1 MDFLLKIRTRY
12 LFLLTLLLFLFLSLS
27 TIAKPAAPDISEVL
41 MRDSGAISWQIF
53 TMGLF
58 ALSLATLS
66 FAKGYELLKRRKVIQ
81 GSGEVEI
88 IQEENSRLLSFN
100 RKLERENEE
109 AKKKVSV
116 IESALKEKNQ
126 QEESLIK
133 SANALRKEYEKIAG
147 EKERLAVEVN
157 RLCQKEMLY
166 PLKLEPPKMMPAR
179 PVAREVKKPVK
190 VGKKPIKLNAKRA
203 VKKKKVKK

>member
-66 FAKGYELLKRRKVIQ
+66 FAKGYEILKRRKVIQ

-88 IQEENSRLLSFN
+88 IEEENSRLLSFN

-109 AKKKVSV
+109 AKKRV
-116 IESALKEKNQ
+116 
-126 QEESLIK
+126 
-133 SANALRKEYEKIAG
+133 
-147 EKERLAVEVN
+147 
-157 RLCQKEMLY
+157 
-166 PLKLEPPKMMPAR
+166 
-179 PVAREVKKPVK
+179 
-190 VGKKPIKLNAKRA
+190 
-203 VKKKKVKK
+203 

>member
-1 MDFLLKIRTRY
+1 M
-12 LFLLTLLLFLFLSLS
+12 
-27 TIAKPAAPDISEVL
+27 
-41 MRDSGAISWQIF
+41 
-53 TMGLF
+53 
-58 ALSLATLS
+58 
-66 FAKGYELLKRRKVIQ
+66 
-81 GSGEVEI
+81 
-88 IQEENSRLLSFN
+88 
-100 RKLERENEE
+100 
-109 AKKKVSV
+109 
-116 IESALKEKNQ
+116 IESTLKEKNQ